1 MKQVKYSPR
10 QTSFDT
16 SGYNN
21 ILDFTVESGTYDL
34 SDSWININCQVN
46 ATSNVSVG
54 GDTSCVFDSTILSD
68 LHSET
73 GYDFLVDN
81 THDGIVK
88 NIELSSGNK
97 GVIETR
103 VNHNAFKA
111 NMNAIIR
118 DDEDNQNETH
128 GSTLDYQSK
137 GLVQHGPINLLNGLG
152 TASSEI
158 RACNIRLPLKNLLG
172 CGSITNFNTSQM
184 GNLKLHCELELQ
196 RLAASTS
203 ENALTKEYNGGVDSG
218 NNAKYGEMA
227 DIAVAGD
234 VTKLTTKIKYND
246 VNDHPFWIDQQLK
259 AAFDKDSESG
269 LISTIAPETA
279 GSSDKVNQFKT
290 GVATTVSG
298 SGGGSGCTLDY
309 TVNASG
315 AIIFSSMVVN
325 APGTGYTVDDILTI
339 QSSGTKDSKIKVLTV
354 NTGAVDTFEENAAG
368 ASDKA
373 NEVRGGVA
381 TTVASGSGAGC
392 TVNYTVKADRS
403 IDMTTIAVSAKGTGY
418 AVDDILT
425 IQSSGTKNTTI
436 KVTALQPAQ
445 TANIKIKEIEQK
457 ATGELELTLTE
468 TMVTPATKVED
479 IVLEPIS
486 PNTSPIQ
493 INNIE
498 LVMAQLDN
506 APKASQKVQFD
517 SISTHRETFP
527 PGIYSSQTHFIPPM
541 TKCVWITFPEPGNVY
556 SKEAIDNYR
565 ITIDNEAITDRV
577 ITYGSQLHNDL
588 MARAI
593 MNSGNKRIKNMGAH
607 LRNFNFPNDGSNDS
621 LQPLCVIGFPVEFKN
636 AQQLLELELNASSA
650 MKGLIQLNYERVVQ
664 M

>member
-10 QTSFDT
+10 QTAFDT

-46 ATSNVSVG
+46 ATSNVTVG
-54 GDTSCVFDSTILSD
+54 SDTSCVFDSTILSK

-111 NMNAIIR
+111 NMNAVIR

-259 AAFDKDSESG
+259 ATFDKDSSDSG
-269 LISTIAPETA
+269 VLSFDT
-279 GSSDKVNQFKT
+279 F
-290 GVATTVSG
+290 VSG
-298 SGGGSGCTLDY
+298 T
-309 TVNASG
+309 T
-315 AIIFSSMVVN
+315 SS
-325 APGTGYTVDDILTI
+325 Y
-339 QSSGTKDSKIKVLTV
+339 SSGTFTKGVSGG
-354 NTGAVDTFEENAAG
+354 TGN
-368 ASDKA
+368 
-373 NEVRGGVA
+373 
-381 TTVASGSGAGC
+381 GC
-392 TVNYTVKADRS
+392 TVKYTVPVSGPILESSVS
-403 IDMTTIAVSAKGTGY
+403 IVAKGTGY
-418 AVDDILT
+418 AVGDVLT
-425 IQSSGTKNTTI
+425 IQTGGTQDTTLA
-436 KVTALQPAQ
+436 VASLNEE

-457 ATGELELTLTE
+457 VTGELELTLTG
-468 TMVTPATKVED
+468 TMVTPATSVKD

-527 PGIYSSQTHFIPPM
+527 SGIYSSQTHFIPPM

-577 ITYGSQLHNDL
+577 ISYGSQLHNDL

-636 AQQLLELELNASSA
+636 VQQLLELELNAVSA
-650 MKGLIQLNYERVVQ
+650 MKGLIQLNYERIVQ

>member
-46 ATSNVSVG
+46 ATSNVTVG
-54 GDTSCVFDSTILSD
+54 SDTSCVFDSTILSN
-68 LHSET
+68 LHSDA
-73 GYDFLVDN
+73 GYNFLVDN

-137 GLVQHGPINLLNGLG
+137 GLLQQGPINLLNGLG
-152 TASSEI
+152 AASSEV

-172 CGSITNFNTSQM
+172 CGSISNFNTSQM

-196 RLAASTS
+196 RLVGATS
-203 ENALTKEYNGGVDSG
+203 ENPLTKQYNDGVDSA
-218 NNAKYGEMA
+218 NNDKYGEMA
-227 DIAVAGD
+227 DIAVAGVP

-246 VNDHPFWIDQQLK
+246 VNDHPFWVDQQLK
-259 AAFDKDSESG
+259 ANFDKDDTDGEVLTFDS
-269 LISTIAPETA
+269 
-279 GSSDKVNQFKT
+279 F
-290 GVATTVSG
+290 VSG
-298 SGGGSGCTLDY
+298 SANRVSSGTFTKGVSGGTGTGCTVQY
-309 TVNASG
+309 TVPSNGQILETSVSIG
-315 AIIFSSMVVN
+315 AK
-325 APGTGYTVDDILTI
+325 GTGYTVGDVLTILTT
-339 QSSGTKDSKIKVLTV
+339 GTQ
-354 NTGAVDTFEENAAG
+354 DT
-368 ASDKA
+368 
-373 NEVRGGVA
+373 
-381 TTVASGSGAGC
+381 TITVAS
-392 TVNYTVKADRS
+392 
-403 IDMTTIAVSAKGTGY
+403 
-418 AVDDILT
+418 
-425 IQSSGTKNTTI
+425 
-436 KVTALQPAQ
+436 VTAE
-445 TANIKIKEIEQK
+445 TANIKIKEIEQI
-457 ATGELELTLTE
+457 AAGALELTLTQS
-468 TMVTPATKVED
+468 MVTPTASVKD
-479 IVLEPIS
+479 IVLEPIT
-486 PNTSPIQ
+486 PTANPIQ

-527 PGIYSSQTHFIPPM
+527 SGKYSSQTHFIPPM

-556 SKEAIDNYR
+556 SKEEIDNYR

-577 ITYGSQLHNDL
+577 ISYGSQLHNDL

-593 MNSGNKRIKNMGAH
+593 MNSGNKRIKNMGTN
-607 LRNFNFPNDGSNDS
+607 LRNWNFPNDGSGNS
-621 LQPLCVIGFPVEFKN
+621 LQPLCVIGFPVELKN
-636 AQQLLELELNASSA
+636 VQQLLELELNAVSA
-650 MKGLIQLNYERVVQ
+650 MQGLSGFSLTTPCETTSVSWLCWVKEKKHTLSKVLFYFFCWGRAKRKKF
-664 M
+664 